1 MNYNKKIKALKKVF
15 MDDGM
20 GGGLYKYQEIV
31 EFKCAV
37 APIKKSVINAAGRE
51 ETFNTLKV
59 FTKENLQ
66 NNGDLAFEYLGQIY
80 GVCSFVNYGK
90 VILYELEVL

>member
-20 GGGLYKYQEIV
+20 GGGIYKYQEID
-31 EFKCAV
+31 EIKCAV
-37 APIKKSVINAAGRE
+37 APVKKQRIIAGGRE
-51 ETFNTLKV
+51 ETFNLLKV
-59 FTKENLQ
+59 FTRELINQ
-66 NNGDLAFEYLGQIY
+66 DDFAFEYEGKLY
-80 GVCSFVNYGK
+80 GITSYTDYGK

>member
-20 GGGLYKYQEIV
+20 GGGLYEYQEID
-31 EFKCAV
+31 EIKCAV
-37 APIKKSVINAAGRE
+37 APVKKQRIIAGGRE
-51 ETFNTLKV
+51 ETFNILKV
-59 FTKENLQ
+59 FTRELINQ
-66 NNGDLAFEYLGQIY
+66 DDLAFEYEGQLY
-80 GVCSFVNYGK
+80 GITSYTDYGK